1 MYTYSVDGSILK
13 LVATARTQPEERE
26 HVLGK
31 IRKDPRVP
39 ERSLLLIDAREAD
52 SIGTVTALQGLV
64 HLFVERL
71 GPKIGQRCAA
81 VVPPERVGEARL
93 FQVATGEMG
102 IRMEIFGEV
111 EAAKDWLLEF
121 RQ

>member
-1 MYTYSVDGSILK
+1 MNLI
-13 LVATARTQPEERE
+13 ATGRTQPEVRE
-26 HVLGK
+26 HVLGA

-39 ERSLLLIDAREAD
+39 ERALLLIDAREAE

-71 GPKIGQRCAA
+71 GPKIGPRCAA

-102 IRMEIFGEV
+102 IRMEIFGDI
-111 EAAKDWLLEF
+111 EAAKEWLLEK
-121 RQ
+121 RA